1 MQIRD
6 ALRDLFR
13 HMEWADATVWSAVHK
28 LRSDDKRLRDLLS
41 HLHMT
46 QRAFLDV
53 WLRKEFDR
61 GFLKERTFRE
71 VEDMARAGHADA
83 MEFVESIGEERLD
96 EPAVLPWAGRFAT
109 SPAVT
114 TLGETMLQI
123 TSHSTY
129 HRGQVNMRMRELGGE
144 PPLVDFI
151 AWLWLGRPQP
161 DWPV

>member
-1 MQIRD
+1 MQIGD

-28 LRSDDKRLRDLLS
+28 LGADDKRLRDLLN

-61 GFLKERTFRE
+61 GFLKERTLRE
-71 VEDMARAGHADA
+71 VEEMARACHAEA
-83 MEFVESIGEERLD
+83 VEFIESMDESALD
-96 EPAVLPWAGRFAT
+96 QPMPLPWAGRFAKAA
-109 SPAVT
+109 SMT

-129 HRGQVNMRMRELGGE
+129 HRGQANMRMRELGGG

-151 AWLWLGRPQP
+151 AWLWLGRPP
-161 DWPV
+161 AEWPA